1 MDRNTVIGFVLIAG
15 IIIGFSLL
23 NRPSEEE
30 IERQREL
37 NEQRRIEHQERT
49 EREAAQREANAALS
63 AVEFEQQESE
73 NEIDN
78 EEIQARMADA
88 FGAFSV
94 SSIGEEEF
102 FTIENEKLRVIL
114 SSKGGRIYSA
124 ELKNFR
130 THDGQPL
137 MLLAG
142 DESLM
147 NFTMLTINNR
157 IIHTKDMY
165 FVPVSPITMDENGNQ
180 TFALRLKTTEDAH
193 IDFVYTLPADDYMM
207 NFSLVPHN
215 MGKAIPIGTNSLEMQ
230 WASRMRQQ
238 ERGRRFEEQ
247 RTRLTYRFAGE
258 TGVETM
264 SERRNDNRRL
274 TTRIDWIAFKGQFFS
289 SILIADDAIIS
300 ANLESRIEDNT
311 PFLKSYLADMVVP
324 FDVVNNTPT
333 NFRMF
338 LGPNHHQTL
347 AGYDRG
353 VSPDER
359 LYLRKIIPLGWFPF
373 INRFIIIPMFN
384 FFNGFIGSMGII
396 ILLMTLII
404 KLVLSPLTHKAYMSS
419 AKMRVLKPE
428 IDEINEKIPADKPTE
443 RQQAT
448 MKLYSKMGV
457 SPMSGCLPMLLQ
469 MPFLFSLFFFFPNA
483 IELRQA
489 SFLWATDLSTY
500 DAIISWN
507 MQIPLISNLL
517 GNHISLFCL
526 LMAVTTFLQQKL
538 NPATQGAAMG
548 GDQMKM
554 MKMMMN
560 FLPIMM
566 FFFLNSFPAG
576 LTYYYFISN
585 VFTVAQNY
593 ITRAM
598 IDEEK
603 LLAEL
608 RAKSKTKNANPKK
621 KPSFME
627 RLEKMQREQ
636 QKAMQQRTKKR

>member
-1 MDRNTVIGFVLIAG
+1 MDRNTIFGFLLIAG

-30 IERQREL
+30 IARQREL
-37 NEQRRIEHQERT
+37 NEQRRIEHQERI
-49 EREAAQREANAALS
+49 ERETAQREANAALS
-63 AVEFEQQESE
+63 AIEFEQQESE
-73 NEIDN
+73 VDS

-88 FGAFSV
+88 FGAFSASAV
-94 SSIGEEEF
+94 GKQEF
-102 FTIENEKLRVIL
+102 FTIENERLRVIL

-137 MLLAG
+137 MLLTG

-147 NFTMLTINNR
+147 NFTMLTNNNR

-165 FVPVSPITMDENGNQ
+165 FVPVSPIMTDENGSQ
-180 TFALRLKTTEDAH
+180 ILILRLKTTEDAH
-193 IDFVYTLPADDYMM
+193 IDFVYTLSSDDYMM

-215 MGKAIPIGTNSLEMQ
+215 MSKAIPIGTNSLEMQ

-238 ERGRRFEEQ
+238 ERGRRFEE
-247 RTRLTYRFAGE
+247 RYTRLTYRFAGE

-264 SERRNDNRRL
+264 SERRNDSQRI
-274 TTRIDWIAFKGQFFS
+274 TTRISWIAFKGQFFS

-300 ANLESRIEDNT
+300 ANLESVVEPNNS
-311 PFLKSYLADMVVP
+311 PFLKSYSADMVVP
-324 FDVVNNTPT
+324 FDVMNNTPT

-338 LGPNHHQTL
+338 LGPNHYQTL
-347 AGYDRG
+347 ASYDRG
-353 VSPDER
+353 VAPDER
-359 LYLRKIIPLGWFPF
+359 LFLRKIIPLGWFAF
-373 INRFIIIPMFN
+373 INRFLIIPMFG
-384 FFNGFIGSMGII
+384 FFHSFIGNMGIV

-404 KLVLSPLTHKAYMSS
+404 RIVLAPLSHKSFMSG

-428 IDEINEKIPADKPTE
+428 IDEINEKIPADKPVE

-457 SPMSGCLPMLLQ
+457 SPMSGCLPMLIQ
-469 MPFLFSLFFFFPNA
+469 MPFLISMFWFFPTA

-507 MQIPLISNLL
+507 AQIPLISNLL

-526 LMAVTTFLQQKL
+526 LMAITTFLMQKL

-560 FLPIMM
+560 FMPIML
-566 FFFLNSFPAG
+566 FFFLNSYAAG
-576 LTYYYFISN
+576 LTYYYFLSN
-585 VFTVAQNY
+585 LFTAGQTY

-598 IDEEK
+598 IDDEK

-608 RAKSKTKNANPKK
+608 RAKSKSKKDDPKK

-636 QKAMQQRTKKR
+636 QKAMQQRNKKR

>member
-1 MDRNTVIGFVLIAG
+1 MDRNTIIGFVLIAG

-30 IERQREL
+30 IARQREL
-37 NEQRRIEHQERT
+37 NEQRRIEHQERM
-49 EREAAQREANAALS
+49 ERETAQREANAALA
-63 AVEFEQQESE
+63 AVEFEQQE
-73 NEIDN
+73 NEVAD

-94 SSIGEEEF
+94 SAAGEEKF
-102 FTIENEKLRVIL
+102 FTLENERLRVRL

-137 MLLAG
+137 YLFDG

-147 NFTMLTINNR
+147 NFAMLTNNNR
-157 IIHTKDMY
+157 IIHTRDMY
-165 FVPVSPITMDENGNQ
+165 FAPASPVMTDENGNQ
-180 TFALRLKTTEDAH
+180 TLILRLRTTEDAH

-207 NFSLVPHN
+207 SFSLVPHN
-215 MGKAIPIGTNSLEMQ
+215 MGKAIPVGTNSLEMQ

-238 ERGRRFEEQ
+238 ERGRRFEA
-247 RTRLTYRFAGE
+247 RYTRLTYRFAND
-258 TGVETM
+258 TSVETM
-264 SERRNDNRRL
+264 SERRDDDVRL
-274 TTRIDWIAFKGQFFS
+274 TTRISWIAFKGQFFS
-289 SILIADDAIIS
+289 SILIADDAILS
-300 ANLESRIEDNT
+300 ANLRSVVESDNT
-311 PFLKSYLADMVVP
+311 PFLKSYSADMVIP
-324 FDVVNNTPT
+324 FDVMNSTPT

-347 AGYDRG
+347 ASYDKG
-353 VSPDER
+353 VAPEDR
-359 LYLRKIIPLGWFPF
+359 LFLRKIIPLGWFGF
-373 INRFIIIPMFN
+373 INRFLIIPMFN
-384 FFNGFIGSMGII
+384 FFGGFTANMGLV
-396 ILLMTLII
+396 ILLMTLVIRI
-404 KLVLSPLTHKAYMSS
+404 VLAPLSHKSFMSG

-428 IDEINEKIPADKPTE
+428 IDEINEKIPADKPAE

-457 SPMSGCLPMLLQ
+457 SPMSGCLPMLIQ
-469 MPFLFSLFFFFPNA
+469 MPFLISMFWFFPTA

-489 SFLWATDLSTY
+489 SFLWASDLSTY
-500 DAIISWN
+500 DAILSWN
-507 MQIPLISNLL
+507 TQIPLISNLL

-526 LMAVTTFLQQKL
+526 LMAITTFLMQKL

-548 GDQMKM
+548 GEQMKM

-560 FLPIMM
+560 FMPIML

-576 LTYYYFISN
+576 LTYYYFLSN
-585 VFTVAQNY
+585 LFTAGQTY

-598 IDEEK
+598 IDDEK

-608 RAKSKTKNANPKK
+608 RAKSKLKKDDPKK